1 MLERNF
7 ENFDTEM
14 EEEERIDELELN
26 DVLQLQGKRTLIV
39 EDNPDTRALMSRVLG
54 GFGIKTECA
63 NDGREGIEKV
73 KAMEPDVVLMDLMM
87 PEVDGFQA
95 VEEIRRHGYS
105 GPIIALTAW
114 VDPDIR
120 RQCLRMGFDDYL
132 TKPIDRARLFHVMSE
147 LISQTDSGKMH

>member
-1 MLERNF
+1 MKQ
-7 ENFDTEM
+7 
-14 EEEERIDELELN
+14 DELFEHELHEEGEASV
-26 DVLQLQGKRTLIV
+26 DEIELSDILELQGKRTLLV

-54 GFGIKTECA
+54 GFGIKVEVA
-63 NDGREGIEKV
+63 NDGRDGIEKA
-73 KAMEPDVVLMDLMM
+73 KSMDPDLVLMDLMM

-95 VEEIRRHGYS
+95 VEEIRRHGYA

-132 TKPIDRARLFHVMSE
+132 TKPIDRVRLFHVMSQLVTVADAE
-147 LISQTDSGKMH
+147 SMH